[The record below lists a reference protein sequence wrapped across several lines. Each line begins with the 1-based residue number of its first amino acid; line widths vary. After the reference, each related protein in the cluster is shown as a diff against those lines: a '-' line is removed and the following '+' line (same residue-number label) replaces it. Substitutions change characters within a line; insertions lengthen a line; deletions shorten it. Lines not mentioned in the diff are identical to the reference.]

1 MLEKN
6 VISWKCRY
14 CPRATLEPTSKI
26 YNLGLHYNQ
35 KRIIHVAHEKK
46 CGHGIFTKKIKCF
59 IVTTQ
64 HTSHCTIFITRYNKD
79 NFSFYT
85 IRHLNFFV

>member
-46 CGHGIFTKKIKCF
+46 CGHGIFTKKNKMFYCYHSTHVALYHF
-59 IVTTQ
+59 
-64 HTSHCTIFITRYNKD
+64 YNPVQQ
-79 NFSFYT
+79 
-85 IRHLNFFV
+85 R